1 MNTLRSTFDE
11 VVTLLDAGVALYR
24 RHLARFLVLAS
35 LFSLPTIVAT
45 FNLVLAIDDFAE
57 TSIEEIS
64 LLGLSLFLTSLLMIP
79 PLKRATLIAL
89 EDEVPLLRSVLWH
102 WPRLNRR
109 LIATAYGGCLILV
122 WLMLFST
129 ASVILFDM
137 CYGVIGL
144 AAYVVVFGYRG
155 VCSLRASGIICSSS
169 YVRH

>member
-1 MNTLRSTFDE
+1 
-11 VVTLLDAGVALYR
+11 
-24 RHLARFLVLAS
+24 
-35 LFSLPTIVAT
+35 
-45 FNLVLAIDDFAE
+45 
-57 TSIEEIS
+57 
-64 LLGLSLFLTSLLMIP
+64 LLMIP